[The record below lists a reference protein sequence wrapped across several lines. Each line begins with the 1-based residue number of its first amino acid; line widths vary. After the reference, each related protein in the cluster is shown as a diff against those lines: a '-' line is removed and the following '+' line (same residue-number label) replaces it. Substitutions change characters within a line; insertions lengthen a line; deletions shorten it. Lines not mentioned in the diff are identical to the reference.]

1 MRPHRALFHLVL
13 RHTVWKVLLLL
24 LLLAA
29 AQWSAFLCLSPDP
42 ASIGL
47 ADAFSLSGGA
57 LAGLLALAF
66 LLLSALLL
74 LATTGRGA
82 RRPGYT
88 LARLPL
94 SPGWVVFWQGV
105 YNTLVYLLFWGV
117 QALVLVGIGWYYGRQ
132 GGFLGTQTLYVTVW
146 ELDLFHFFLPLDL
159 PGRWVSNAALAAGL
173 GFTAALFTEGLHQ
186 GRKNFTYFVLAACC
200 FLFLPGGRPQMIAGA
215 AALCLLV
222 GLLLRR
228 KRKETADETLETM

>member
-74 LATTGRGA
+74 LATTGWGA
-82 RRPGYT
+82 RCPGYT
-88 LARLPL
+88 LAPAII
-94 SPGWVVFWQGV
+94 W
-105 YNTLVYLLFWGV
+105 
-117 QALVLVGIGWYYGRQ
+117 
-132 GGFLGTQTLYVTVW
+132 
-146 ELDLFHFFLPLDL
+146 
-159 PGRWVSNAALAAGL
+159 
-173 GFTAALFTEGLHQ
+173 
-186 GRKNFTYFVLAACC
+186 
-200 FLFLPGGRPQMIAGA
+200 GRPPG
-215 AALCLLV
+215 
-222 GLLLRR
+222 R
-228 KRKETADETLETM
+228 KRKQQAARTKNVKFFRPRWSPSVNRAAVNPSPAARAALLTHRPGRSRGRKK

>member
-29 AQWSAFLCLSPDP
+29 AEWSAFLCLSPDP

-82 RRPGYT
+82 RCPGYT

-94 SPGWVVFWQGV
+94 SPGWVVFWQKCRH
-105 YNTLVYLLFWGV
+105 LVYLLFTG
-117 QALVLVGIGWYYGRQ
+117 AGPGPCRGSTAGITAHE
-132 GGFLGTQTLYVTVW
+132 GGFLGACSYVTKSGNW
-146 ELDLFHFFLPLDL
+146 TSFTSSSPWTC
-159 PGRWVSNAALAAGL
+159 PAG
-173 GFTAALFTEGLHQ
+173 G
-186 GRKNFTYFVLAACC
+186 
-200 FLFLPGGRPQMIAGA
+200 
-215 AALCLLV
+215 
-222 GLLLRR
+222 
-228 KRKETADETLETM
+228 

>member
-47 ADAFSLSGGA
+47 ADAFS
-57 LAGLLALAF
+57 
-66 LLLSALLL
+66 
-74 LATTGRGA
+74 RC
-82 RRPGYT
+82 PGYT

-173 GFTAALFTEGLHQ
+173 GFTAALFTEGLHR
-186 GRKNFTYFVLAACC
+186 GRKNFTFFVLAACC

>member
-74 LATTGRGA
+74 LATTGWGA
-82 RRPGYT
+82 
-88 LARLPL
+88 A
-94 SPGWVVFWQGV
+94 V
-105 YNTLVYLLFWGV
+105 
-117 QALVLVGIGWYYGRQ
+117 
-132 GGFLGTQTLYVTVW
+132 LGTPW
-146 ELDLFHFFLPLDL
+146 
-159 PGRWVSNAALAAGL
+159 PGSPCPRAGWSSGRGCTTPWSISCSGGCRPWSL
-173 GFTAALFTEGLHQ
+173 WGSAGITAGKGASWA
-186 GRKNFTYFVLAACC
+186 RKPSMSPSGN
-200 FLFLPGGRPQMIAGA
+200 
-215 AALCLLV
+215 
-222 GLLLRR
+222 
-228 KRKETADETLETM
+228 

>member
-74 LATTGRGA
+74 LATTGWGA
-82 RRPGYT
+82 RCPGYT

-159 PGRWVSNAALAAGL
+159 PAG
-173 GFTAALFTEGLHQ
+173 G
-186 GRKNFTYFVLAACC
+186 
-200 FLFLPGGRPQMIAGA
+200 
-215 AALCLLV
+215 
-222 GLLLRR
+222 
-228 KRKETADETLETM
+228 

>member
-159 PGRWVSNAALAAGL
+159 PGRWVSNAALAADHLAHVLGGHPKLQNGL
-173 GFTAALFTEGLHQ
+173 TLALVLGDRHRVGVIHQVPGDIGQQFLHAS
-186 GRKNFTYFVLAACC
+186 RDLH
-200 FLFLPGGRPQMIAGA
+200 
-215 AALCLLV
+215 
-222 GLLLRR
+222 
-228 KRKETADETLETM
+228 

>member
-94 SPGWVVFWQGV
+94 SPGWVVFWQE
-105 YNTLVYLLFWGV
+105 
-117 QALVLVGIGWYYGRQ
+117 IGRASCRER
-132 GGFLGTQTLYVTVW
+132 V
-146 ELDLFHFFLPLDL
+146 
-159 PGRWVSNAALAAGL
+159 
-173 GFTAALFTEGLHQ
+173 
-186 GRKNFTYFVLAACC
+186 
-200 FLFLPGGRPQMIAGA
+200 
-215 AALCLLV
+215 
-222 GLLLRR
+222 
-228 KRKETADETLETM
+228 

>member
-74 LATTGRGA
+74 LATTGWGA
-82 RRPGYT
+82 RCPGY
-88 LARLPL
+88 
-94 SPGWVVFWQGV
+94 
-105 YNTLVYLLFWGV
+105 TLVYLLFWGV

-173 GFTAALFTEGLHQ
+173 GFTAALFTEGLHR
-186 GRKNFTYFVLAACC
+186 GRKNFTFFVLAACC